1 MNIPVPDDKLT
12 QIAEALFQHRKIDAI
27 KLYRNS
33 TGVGLAEAKSAVE
46 RIEQKL
52 KESAPEKFT
61 AAPKRKGC
69 LALVIVG
76 CALASA
82 VWWKV
87 RIYG

>member
-12 QIAEALFQHRKIDAI
+12 QIADAPFQHRKIDAT

-46 RIEQKL
+46 KVEQKL
-52 KESAPEKFT
+52 KESAREKFT
-61 AAPKRKGC
+61 GAQKANGC
-69 LALVIVG
+69 LGLDSVG

-87 RIYG
+87 RIYA